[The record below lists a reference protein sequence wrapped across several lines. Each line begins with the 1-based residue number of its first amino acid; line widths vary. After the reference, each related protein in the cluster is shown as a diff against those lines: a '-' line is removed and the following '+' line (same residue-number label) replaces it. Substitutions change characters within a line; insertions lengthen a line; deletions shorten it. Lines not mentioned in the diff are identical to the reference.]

1 MAQSNMYKVKYR
13 HLHHKYNVKHSF
25 QTRIISLDNVKSK
38 ENIVSLLI
46 QGLMRASVQFI
57 KENEFKIF
65 KDERV
70 L

>member
-1 MAQSNMYKVKYR
+1 MYNVNYR
-13 HLHHKYNVKHSF
+13 HLHHRYNIKHSF
-25 QTRIISLDNVKSK
+25 QTGIISLDNVKSK
-38 ENIVSLLI
+38 KNIVSLLI

-65 KDERV
+65 KDEIV